1 MDKQK
6 TDPAFPCLPMNDNF
20 GRMIVPVPGMSKYE
34 FVLKDFMIGAMN
46 FECEPDQILE
56 ISIELTNMYFKH
68 LNNNNESEQS
78 TESIFAIK

>member
-34 FVLKDFMIGAMN
+34 IVLKDFICVLMQR
-46 FECEPDQILE
+46 PYD
-56 ISIELTNMYFKH
+56 SELTVINAAQDMTEAYFKH
-68 LNNNNESEQS
+68 LNNNNESES
-78 TESIFAIK
+78 TKPVFTIQ